1 MMNHQ
6 QKQQF
11 VETLKTD
18 FSDAQAAVFV
28 GVKGL
33 NVSQIQ
39 VLRRQVRANGGTL
52 KVAKITLMR
61 RAIDSLDFAADLSPL
76 LKHQLAVIF
85 AQNESPAIA
94 KALYEYSKENKKL
107 EVVGGFLDTKILDK
121 QAVIKL
127 ASLPSKEILLAQ
139 TCGTLKAPLS
149 GLSCVLSMLI
159 LRLLFVLHQI
169 EKKKSS

>member
-1 MMNHQ
+1 MMNRQ
-6 QKQQF
+6 QKQKF

-18 FSDAQAAVFV
+18 FSDAQAAFLV
-28 GVKGL
+28 GVRGL

-39 VLRRQVRANGGTL
+39 GLRSQIRDKGGKL

-76 LKHQLAVIF
+76 LKHQLAVVF
-85 AQNESPAIA
+85 VENESPAIA
-94 KALYEYSKENKKL
+94 KVLYEFSKKNKQL
-107 EVVGGFLDTKILDK
+107 EVVGGFLDAKVLDK
-121 QAVIKL
+121 QAIIKL

-139 TCGTLKAPLS
+139 VCATLKAPLS
-149 GLSCVLSMLI
+149 GLAVVLNMLI
-159 LRLLFVLHQI
+159 LRLLFVLNQI